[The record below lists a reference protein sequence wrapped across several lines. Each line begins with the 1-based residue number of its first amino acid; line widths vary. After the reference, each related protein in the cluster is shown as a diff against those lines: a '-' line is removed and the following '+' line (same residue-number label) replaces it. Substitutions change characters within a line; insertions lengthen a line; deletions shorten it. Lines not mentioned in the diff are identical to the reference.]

1 MDSFLRM
8 VAADL
13 RQRMQGDLSHT
24 VVVFPNQRAKLYFD
38 EYLAEEAQTPL
49 WAPTYMSISELLCS
63 MSSLKLGEPIK
74 LICHLYDVYHHE
86 CGGEETLDDFYFWGE
101 MLLNDFNDVDKSMVS
116 AKNLFRNIQA
126 LHEMDDLSYL
136 SKDQLEALR
145 HFFSH
150 FDSETASSSK
160 LKERFSHVW
169 NHLLAIY
176 DTYRQSLSREGIAYE
191 GMLYRQAV
199 EQLDPLH
206 LPFEKYV
213 FVGFNILTRVEHQL
227 FSTLKHSGQALFY
240 WDYDTFYVDR
250 PNHEAST
257 YLSQNIREFP
267 SPLPR
272 EMFSAFSSPKKFEFV
287 EASTETAQ
295 ARFLH
300 EWTKENLTLPERDT
314 AIVLCNE
321 ALLSPVLHSLPTSV
335 EKVNV
340 TMGFPLVHTPVF
352 SLVAALIETHTR
364 GYNSKKGTY
373 RLIRIQHLL
382 RHPFL
387 SRISPA
393 VETVYSSLTKTNRIY
408 PQPTE
413 FSADEVLA
421 HLFTPTTDKT
431 ALCTLLQWTL
441 ERVADTFRTLSPEEQ
456 TDPLMPIHR
465 EALFTAITVVNR
477 FRLLI
482 DGGELAE
489 VKTSTF
495 CSLLQQHL
503 SMERIPF
510 HSEPAEGLQIMG
522 VIETRNLDFRHVV
535 LLSCNEGFMPRV
547 ANDVSFI
554 PYNLRKAF
562 DMPTIEHKISL
573 YAYYFYRLLQRADT
587 VSLVYNSVNDGRQ
600 KGEMSRFM
608 LQLLVDT
615 PQDVQRIT
623 LTTQQQSHFSP
634 LMVEKTPEVLDALH
648 RRFNADE
655 QRVLSPS
662 ALNAFMDCPLKFYL
676 KYAANLSTQD
686 EADEEVDNA
695 MFGTLFHKVA
705 EDIYNDLKR
714 KDPLITATRL
724 HSLLSDSESFM
735 TYVDNA
741 FRTEFFQTDT
751 ARPMDYN
758 GLQLINREAIAK
770 YARTL
775 LEMDAELAPFEFVAA
790 EKMATHLFHFTTPSS
805 PVQLLIGGVVD
816 RMDRL
821 QDGTLRI
828 VDYKTGGSPKLFKE
842 MTDLI
847 APNKE
852 RANYVFQIFLYSTI
866 IRLQDTSEVIR
877 PQIVYVNRA
886 KSRDYHPFVQRGTD
900 SNSEDILNFTPDMER
915 EFQATLSEVV
925 RRIFDPNEPFTPT
938 AMEDKCKYC
947 DFTALCGKVIENK

>member
-1 MDSFLRM
+1 MDKFLRM

-13 RQRMQGDLSHT
+13 YKRMQGDLTHT

-38 EYLAEEAQTPL
+38 EYLAEEAQSPL
-49 WAPTYMSISELLCS
+49 WAPTYMSISELLSS
-63 MSSLKLGEPIK
+63 MSKLKLGDPIK
-74 LICHLYDVYHHE
+74 LICRLYDVYKGE

-101 MLLNDFNDVDKSMVS
+101 MLLEDFNDVDKSLVS
-116 AKNLFRNIQA
+116 AKNLFRNIEA
-126 LHEMDDLSYL
+126 FREMDDLSYL
-136 SKDQLEALR
+136 SDDQVDALR
-145 HFFSH
+145 HFFGH
-150 FDSETASSSK
+150 FDSEALSSSR

-176 DTYRQSLSREGIAYE
+176 NAYRQSLMREGIAYE

-199 EQLDPLH
+199 EEMDTLR
-206 LPFEKYV
+206 LPYEKYV
-213 FVGFNILTRVEHQL
+213 FVGFNVLTQVEHRL
-227 FSTLKHSGQALFY
+227 FSLLQHADCALFY
-240 WDYDTFYVDR
+240 WDYDTFYTDR

-257 YLSQNIREFP
+257 YLSQNIRAFP

-272 EMFSAFSSPKKFEFV
+272 EMFTAFSSPKKIEFV

-300 EWTKENLTLPERDT
+300 EWTKQNLTLPERDT

-340 TMGFPLVHTPVF
+340 TMGYPIVHTPVYT
-352 SLVAALIETHTR
+352 LLAALVETHTQ
-364 GYNSKKGTY
+364 GYNRKKGTY
-373 RLIRIQHLL
+373 RLSRIQHLL

-387 SRISPA
+387 SRIAPA
-393 VETVYSSLTKTNRIY
+393 VESVYSALTKTNRIY

-413 FSADEVLA
+413 FAGDEVLA
-421 HLFTPTTDKT
+421 RLFTPSADTPTD
-431 ALCTLLQWTL
+431 LCALLQWAL
-441 ERVADTFRTLSPEEQ
+441 ERVADSFRTLSDEEQ
-456 TDPLMPIHR
+456 ADPLMPIHR
-465 EALFTAITVVNR
+465 EAIYTAITVVNR

-495 CSLLQQHL
+495 CSLLLRNL
-503 SMERIPF
+503 STGRIPF
-510 HSEPAEGLQIMG
+510 HSEPAEGLQMMG

-535 LLSCNEGFMPRV
+535 VLSCNEGFMPRV

-573 YAYYFYRLLQRADT
+573 YSYYFYRLLQRAES

-615 PQDVQRIT
+615 PHDIERIT
-623 LTTQQQSHFSP
+623 LTTSQQPQSTSIT
-634 LMVEKTPEVLDALH
+634 VEKTPEVLEALR
-648 RRFNADE
+648 RRFNAE
-655 QRVLSPS
+655 EKRVLSPS
-662 ALNAFMDCPLKFYL
+662 ALNTFMDCSLKFYL
-676 KYAANLSTQD
+676 NYAANLSSQD

-714 KDPLITATRL
+714 ENPLITKARL
-724 HSLLSDSESFM
+724 ESLLADSDRLM
-735 TYVDNA
+735 AYVDNA
-741 FRTEFFQTDT
+741 FRTEFFQTDDS
-751 ARPMDYN
+751 RPIDYN

-770 YARTL
+770 YVRTL
-775 LEMDAELAPFEFVAA
+775 LEMDAEMAPFEFVEA
-790 EKMATHLFHFTTPSS
+790 EKRETHLFHFSTPSG
-805 PVQLLIGGVVD
+805 PVSLLIGGVVD

-828 VDYKTGGSPKLFKE
+828 VDYKTGGAPKLFKE
-842 MTDLI
+842 LGELI
-847 APNKE
+847 VPNKE
-852 RANYVFQIFLYSTI
+852 RANYIFQIFLYSTI
-866 IRLQDTSEVIR
+866 VREKDPSEVIR

-886 KSRDYHPFVQRGTD
+886 KSRDYHPYVQQGTD
-900 SNSEDILNFTPDMER
+900 SKAEDILNFTPDMAR
-915 EFQATLSEVV
+915 EFRDTLSKVV
-925 RRIFDPNEPFTPT
+925 SRIFDPDEPFTQTTNDHP
-938 AMEDKCKYC
+938 CKYC
-947 DFTALCGKVIENK
+947 DFTSICGISPSP